1 MEPEPGERVFFIG
14 HPSWRSILGFY
25 IVGFL
30 AAVLAGALAGLV
42 TAIAVG
48 HVQIGWIILV
58 VAAALLLVLGGGA
71 LRRIG
76 TTYGITDQRLTI
88 EQGIFSRQIHQ
99 TRLDRVQNVNSRQ
112 SLLERL
118 LRVGTVDF
126 DTAGSAEF
134 DFSFRGVAVPERI
147 VRTVDRAI
155 HERSGTAAQDPLDGP
170 GPSAPASS

>member
-1 MEPEPGERVFFIG
+1 VEPEPGERVFFIG

-25 IVGFL
+25 VVGFL
-30 AAVLAGALAGLV
+30 VAVLAGALAGVV

-48 HVQIGWIILV
+48 HVEVGWVVLV
-58 VAAALLLVLGGGA
+58 VAAVLLLLLGGGA

-88 EQGIFSRQIHQ
+88 QHGIFSREIHQ
-99 TRLDRVQNVNSRQ
+99 TRLDRVQNVNYRQ
-112 SLLERL
+112 SLFERL

-155 HERSGTAAQDPLDGP
+155 HERSGASVHDPLDGP
-170 GPSAPASS
+170 GPSAPASY

>member
-155 HERSGTAAQDPLDGP
+155 HERSGAGAHDPLDGP
-170 GPSAPASS
+170 GPSGPASS